1 MSDKTNIFIIG
12 PMGAGKS
19 TIGLQL
25 ARELGRDFY
34 DIDRELEKRTG
45 VDVSWLFDVEGEV
58 GFSARET
65 KLLEELVKL
74 SDIVLSTGGGTILRP
89 ENRQLLREHGR
100 VIYVTTDLKKQ
111 FERTAR
117 NKYKRPTLRGED
129 SHERIKCFEQER
141 KPLYEEIADVAFLS
155 SQRNVSRVVKQILKH
170 IKSQGW

>member
-1 MSDKTNIFIIG
+1 MNEKTNIFIIG

-45 VDVSWLFDVEGEV
+45 VDVSWLFDVEGEE
-58 GFSARET
+58 GFNERET
-65 KLLEELVKL
+65 QLLEELAKL
-74 SDIVLSTGGGTILRP
+74 SGIVLSTGGGTILRSV
-89 ENRQLLREHGR
+89 NRKLLKKYGR
-100 VIYVTTDLKKQ
+100 VIHVTTDLKKQ

-129 SHERIKCFEQER
+129 SHELIKSYDQER
-141 KPLYEEIADVAFLS
+141 KPLYEEVADVTFLS
-155 SQRNVSRVVKQILKH
+155 NHRNIARVVKKIFEH
-170 IKSQGW
+170 IIKQGW